1 MKVNFRTTWRSIL
14 LLNEKMWLIINFF
27 VDVIVDDDGRSDRK
41 MKKQMRNQPYSLG
54 EMMLYDTIFDD

>member
-1 MKVNFRTTWRSIL
+1 
-14 LLNEKMWLIINFF
+14 MWLIINFF

-41 MKKQMRNQPYSLG
+41 MKKQMRNQPFSLG